1 MKSRYVSAALLAAV
15 FCATPALADVTTKQK
30 TGGQGLGSMASGEST
45 QYIKGLRIRTDQTIA
60 GAQTSTII
68 DVQAKQMWVINHA
81 KKEVEVYDMTRLS
94 EGLSKV
100 PVSEISATITPTGQ
114 TRQIAGSTCT
124 VHDVTIT
131 VPMQMGN
138 EKLSFVM
145 SGPYCLV
152 KNGPGQADYAAFYRK
167 VSQDGLF
174 FGDPRQAK
182 GMPAQSK
189 ALTEMYRRMSEL
201 GVPFSTEAHVK
212 FEGTSPMAA
221 AMSKMG
227 GNTITTEVVSV
238 STAAIADSVFDVP
251 ADYKVNKR

>member
-1 MKSRYVSAALLAAV
+1 MKSSHVSAALLAAL
-15 FCATPALADVTTKQK
+15 FCATPALADVTMKQK
-30 TGGQGLGSMASGEST
+30 TGGQGLGSMGAGEST
-45 QYIKGLRIRTDQTIA
+45 QYIKGLRIRTDQTT
-60 GAQTSTII
+60 GGTQTSVII
-68 DVQAKQMWVINHA
+68 DAQAKQMWIINHA
-81 KKEVEVYDMTRLS
+81 KREVEVYDMTRMS
-94 EGLSKV
+94 EGLSKI
-100 PVSEISATITPTGQ
+100 PAGEISATVTPTAQ

-124 VHDVTIT
+124 VHDVTIS
-131 VPMQMGN
+131 VPMQMGS

-152 KNGPGQADYAAFYRK
+152 KNGPGQAEYSAFYRK
-167 VSQDGLF
+167 VSEEGLF

-182 GMPAQSK
+182 GMPAQAK

-227 GNTITTEVVSV
+227 GTTITTEVVSV

-251 ADYKVNKR
+251 ADYKVSKR